1 MQKIADFARS
11 KDIFGAPVLLNYR
24 GKNNFGTVLGGVTT
38 ILLAVL
44 LASYFAIYVK
54 VTYDNM
60 SYQASTPTQL
70 FKDSNWDGEVTVKTK
85 SSNMAIKFDVP
96 ITSSLDEIYQ
106 ALRISYEYHYSNV
119 EGDDDYTPIEAVPCT

>member
-1 MQKIADFARS
+1 
-11 KDIFGAPVLLNYR
+11 
-24 GKNNFGTVLGGVTT
+24 
-38 ILLAVL
+38 
-44 LASYFAIYVK
+44 
-54 VTYDNM
+54 M